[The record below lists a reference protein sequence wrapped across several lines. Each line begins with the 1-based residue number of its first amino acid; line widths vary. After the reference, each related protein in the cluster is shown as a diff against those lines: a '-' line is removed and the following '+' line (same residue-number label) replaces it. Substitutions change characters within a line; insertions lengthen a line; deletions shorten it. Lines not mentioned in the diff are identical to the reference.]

1 MFLKNKFL
9 LLSAT
14 CFSLFTTYVVNGDE
28 VTDFVPVES
37 NVDNKQNSEIDNF
50 VQLDDSQ
57 MSYNESY
64 DAIYKNKTLDGMNS
78 EKPLE
83 RKSETNHT
91 NSSSQRPVYTDS
103 ISSIRDYAYQTVK
116 SSQRSTDI
124 SNSSLDNMDS
134 KMNDIIEDSSLKVD
148 DKVTDDSKPTDS
160 SETKSEKSKGILKSI
175 GKLSDL
181 QNMKKPIGKIT
192 KLQHDLPATAIMNT
206 KYGILTSLVL
216 LVSGLVSLL
225 YGYFRKY
232 MEH

>member
-1 MFLKNKFL
+1 MFLKNKVL

-14 CFSLFTTYVVNGDE
+14 CVSLFTTYVVNGDE

-37 NVDNKQNSEIDNF
+37 NVDNKQKSEIDNF
-50 VQLDDSQ
+50 VQLDESQ

-64 DAIYKNKTLDGMNS
+64 DSIYNNKSLDGMNS

-83 RKSETNHT
+83 QKSEINHI

-124 SNSSLDNMDS
+124 SNSLDNMDS
-134 KMNDIIEDSSLKVD
+134 KMNDTIEDSSLKVD
-148 DKVTDDSKPTDS
+148 DKVTDDNKSTDS
-160 SETKSEKSKGILKSI
+160 FETKSEKPKGFLKSI

-181 QNMKKPIGKIT
+181 KNIKKPIGKIT

-232 MEH
+232 MEN

>member
-1 MFLKNKFL
+1 MFLKNKVL

-14 CFSLFTTYVVNGDE
+14 CVSLFTTYVVNGDE
-28 VTDFVPVES
+28 ITDFVPVES
-37 NVDNKQNSEIDNF
+37 NVDNKKNSEIDNF
-50 VQLDDSQ
+50 VQLDESQ
-57 MSYNESY
+57 MLYDESY
-64 DAIYKNKTLDGMNS
+64 DSIYNNELLDGMNS

-83 RKSETNHT
+83 QKNEVNYV
-91 NSSSQRPVYTDS
+91 NNSSQRTVHTDS

-116 SSQRSTDI
+116 SDQLSIDTQK
-124 SNSSLDNMDS
+124 SSDNMDFKIYGDS
-134 KMNDIIEDSSLKVD
+134 EDNSVKVD
-148 DKVTDDSKPTDS
+148 NKIVEDVNATDAV
-160 SETKSEKSKGILKSI
+160 ETKSEKPKGVLKSI
-175 GKLSDL
+175 GKLSNL
-181 QNMKKPIGKIT
+181 QNIKKPIGKIT

>member
-14 CFSLFTTYVVNGDE
+14 CVSLFTTYVVNGDE

-64 DAIYKNKTLDGMNS
+64 DAIYNNKTLDGMNS

-83 RKSETNHT
+83 QKSETNHT

-124 SNSSLDNMDS
+124 SNSLDNMDF
-134 KMNDIIEDSSLKVD
+134 KINDTIEDSFLKVD
-148 DKVTDDSKPTDS
+148 DKVTDDSKSTDS

-232 MEH
+232 MEN